1 MYHLNSQ
8 KLLETYS
15 GKVSVAFSGF
25 GIMLMEK
32 LEKWLSVMAQC
43 TVRELFVVSKTSLL
57 LRFTACLGSV
67 KEKNIST

>member
-1 MYHLNSQ
+1 MYHLNSHT
-8 KLLETYS
+8 LLETYF

-57 LRFTACLGSV
+57 LRLTACLGSV
-67 KEKNIST
+67 KEKIFSP